1 MSPPRRL
8 VPLRSLIQPSTLL
21 PLRSLFHPRSRT
33 VAVAIVFGLLVTG
46 CQGDASPPGPTAGET
61 SASAP
66 EPTSPLST
74 HTTAPSE
81 PAAPE
86 PTAAS
91 SDGPAANIPV
101 PEKPALA
108 DENSVE
114 GLEAFTEYWFELF
127 SYGYITNDWAEFL
140 EITDSG
146 CGTCAN
152 VVEGVQEQFA
162 SGGWVAGGEA
172 EVLTFSTDFEL
183 NTAGSINSFVEVGQG
198 EVTLFSQSG
207 EAVGESPSSEPG
219 IDVLIAIYEQNRWIM
234 LDFGSP
240 EGT

>member
-1 MSPPRRL
+1 M
-8 VPLRSLIQPSTLL
+8 
-21 PLRSLFHPRSRT
+21 
-33 VAVAIVFGLLVTG
+33 VAVVFGLLVTG

-66 EPTSPLST
+66 EPTSPSHT
-74 HTTAPSE
+74 QTTAPSE

-127 SYGYITNDWAEFL
+127 SYGYITNDWAEFDAV
-140 EITDSG
+140 TDPACASCSNIKQVVQGIYEQGRWLSG
-146 CGTCAN
+146 GEFEVLN
-152 VVEGVQEQFA
+152 FA
-162 SGGWVAGGEA
+162 SE
-172 EVLTFSTDFEL
+172 FEQ
-183 NTAGSINSFVEVGQG
+183 NTSGSFQSFVENRQADI
-198 EVTLFSQSG
+198 TYF
-207 EAVGESPSSEPG
+207 ESDGSEIRTDPSPTPV
-219 IDVLIAIYEQNRWIM
+219 IDVMFADYSDGAWKI
-234 LDFGSP
+234 LDYGKP